1 MSMPAPA
8 SNSRMRGSVNFELT
22 PIIASC
28 AAMYLS

>member
-28 AAMYLS
+28 ACMYLS